1 MKLLGD
7 KTRISAFL
15 SIFILFLFAFSLS
28 FPTLHSFTHSDE
40 HNHRLIACTDDN
52 EEDACHQIVFHLSSD
67 HQCDH
72 KGHLVESEEECELCA
87 SLVFSKTTSVNL
99 NDSTVKIENH
109 SSQSTSLLLGDISF
123 YLFSQEVRGP
133 PMVNTF

>member
-7 KTRISAFL
+7 TNRISAFL
-15 SIFILFLFAFSLS
+15 SIFILFLFVFSLS
-28 FPTLHSFTHSDE
+28 FPTLHSFSHSDE
-40 HNHRLIACTDDN
+40 HNHRLTSCTDDN
-52 EEDACHQIVFHLSSD
+52 EEDACHQFVFHLSSD

-72 KGHLVESEEECELCA
+72 KGHFVEGNEECELCA

-99 NDSTVKIENH
+99 DASTSIIEYH

-133 PMVNTF
+133 PMVNTL